1 MRAEALRRTL
11 RLVAGDLHR
20 LLDQRPVGPR
30 PVGTLAEHLAEAAA
44 TGLAVVQAEQVAGDV
59 LERQPCLQ
67 LRFDIGAHLLQ
78 QLLAAAQRRAGL
90 RRFEQVKISSYRAGD
105 NVPLPDGRVGRNAEV
120 RVINNNTQSERTVR
134 VREIWRWDA
143 EGKRWLQANGLPDL
157 WQER

>member
-1 MRAEALRRTL
+1 MRRTL
-11 RLVAGDLHR
+11 QI
-20 LLDQRPVGPR
+20 LLIALFALTSVSA
-30 PVGTLAEHLAEAAA
+30 LA
-44 TGLAVVQAEQVAGDV
+44 AEQKTTRKQRKE
-59 LERQPCLQ
+59 LEETQVKYDATMRWGTVEDALPYLDPDYA
-67 LRFDIGAHLLQ
+67 RAHPMTELE
-78 QLLAAAQRRAGL
+78 L